1 MFLTAPLHIDSKNM
15 LRDLVPGNIHY
26 NILVI
31 YITNLVLSFNITLST
46 VSSCLVIFFFLIRS

>member
-26 NILVI
+26 NIIVI
-31 YITNLVLSFNITLST
+31 YITNLVLSFNITINSIIMLGD
-46 VSSCLVIFFFLIRS
+46 FFF